1 MKTKRPMS
9 LGRLK
14 EQITLQSMILPA
26 MIVLLIFA
34 YIPMYGIIIAFKD
47 FNYRDG
53 IWGSDWVGLKHFI
66 SLLKD
71 PNLWNVLRNT
81 MIINVLGTLI
91 CFPAPIMLALII
103 NELPNGKFKK
113 VTQTVSYL
121 PHFLSWVIFAGIVLE
136 MLRPSGIL
144 SNLWV
149 TLGISKEPVNFMVHG
164 PWFYIIFVLSSL
176 VKGLGYGSIIYV
188 AALAGVDQEV
198 VEASVVDGCSRWQRV
213 RHILIPS
220 IMGTVVVMLI
230 LQIGSIL
237 NTGLEQVL
245 IFQNSINLPY
255 SETLDTY
262 VYKVGIAQGRMSYS
276 TAVSLLKSLVSVV
289 LLVMANTFSKKVTD
303 RGLF

>member
-1 MKTKRPMS
+1 
-9 LGRLK
+9 
-14 EQITLQSMILPA
+14 
-26 MIVLLIFA
+26 
-34 YIPMYGIIIAFKD
+34 
-47 FNYRDG
+47 
-53 IWGSDWVGLKHFI
+53 
-66 SLLKD
+66 
-71 PNLWNVLRNT
+71 
-81 MIINVLGTLI
+81 
-91 CFPAPIMLALII
+91 
-103 NELPNGKFKK
+103 
-113 VTQTVSYL
+113 
-121 PHFLSWVIFAGIVLE
+121 
-136 MLRPSGIL
+136 
-144 SNLWV
+144 
-149 TLGISKEPVNFMVHG
+149 MVHG
-164 PWFYIIFVLSSL
+164 SWFYIIFVLSSL
-176 VKGLGYGSIIYV
+176 VKGLGYGSIIYA